1 MAKSIKGTK
10 TEKNLLAAFAGEAQ
24 ARNRYTYF
32 SSAAKKEGFEQI
44 SHIFL
49 ETAENEKEHA
59 KIFFKYLEG
68 GEVEITTAYP
78 SGVIGDTLSNL
89 QAAAAGENMEW
100 TTLYSDFAK
109 VAAEEGF
116 PEVARSFE
124 QIAKVEM
131 FHEKRYRKLVAN
143 IAASEVFKKEATTKW
158 HCINCGYVHEG
169 SEAPA
174 ECPACR
180 HPRSYYE
187 LLAENY

>member
-10 TEKNLLAAFAGEAQ
+10 TEKNLLTAFAGESQ

-32 SSAAKKEGFEQI
+32 ASAAKKEGFEQI
-44 SHIFL
+44 FRIFL

-68 GEVEITTAYP
+68 GEVEITAAYP
-78 SGVIGDTLSNL
+78 AGVIGDTKSNL
-89 QAAAAGENMEW
+89 EAAAAGENLEW
-100 TTLYSDFAK
+100 TTLYSNFAK
-109 VAAEEGF
+109 VAKEEGF

-131 FHEKRYRKLVAN
+131 FHEKRYRKFVAN
-143 IAASEVFKKEATTKW
+143 IVGSEVFKKKATTKW

-169 SEAPA
+169 PEAPT
-174 ECPACR
+174 ECPACK
-180 HPRSYYE
+180 HPQSYYE
-187 LLAENY
+187 VLAENY

>member
-10 TEKNLLAAFAGEAQ
+10 TEKNLLAAFAGESQ

-32 SSAAKKEGFEQI
+32 ASAAKKEGFEQI

-68 GEVEITTAYP
+68 GEVEIVAVYP
-78 SGVIGDTLSNL
+78 AGVIGDTKSNL
-89 QAAAAGENMEW
+89 EAAAAGENMEW
-100 TTLYSDFAK
+100 TTLYANFAK
-109 VAAEEGF
+109 VAKEEGF
-116 PEVARSFE
+116 PDVARSFE

-131 FHEKRYRKLVAN
+131 FHENRYRKLVAN
-143 IAASEVFKKEATTKW
+143 IADSEVFNKKATAKW
-158 HCINCGYVHEG
+158 HCMNCGYVHEG
-169 SEAPA
+169 PEAPK

-180 HPRSYYE
+180 HPQSYYE
-187 LLAENY
+187 ILAENF

>member
-10 TEKNLLAAFAGEAQ
+10 TEKNLLTAFAGESQ

-32 SSAAKKEGFEQI
+32 ASAAKKEGFEQI
-44 SHIFL
+44 FRIFL

-68 GEVEITTAYP
+68 GEVEITAAYP
-78 SGVIGDTLSNL
+78 AGVIGDTKSNL
-89 QAAAAGENMEW
+89 EAAAAGENLEW
-100 TTLYSDFAK
+100 TTLYSNFAK
-109 VAAEEGF
+109 VAKEEGF

-131 FHEKRYRKLVAN
+131 FHEKRYRKFVAN
-143 IAASEVFKKEATTKW
+143 IAGSEVFKKKATTKW

-169 SEAPA
+169 PEAPT
-174 ECPACR
+174 ECPACK
-180 HPRSYYE
+180 HPQSYYE
-187 LLAENY
+187 VLAENY